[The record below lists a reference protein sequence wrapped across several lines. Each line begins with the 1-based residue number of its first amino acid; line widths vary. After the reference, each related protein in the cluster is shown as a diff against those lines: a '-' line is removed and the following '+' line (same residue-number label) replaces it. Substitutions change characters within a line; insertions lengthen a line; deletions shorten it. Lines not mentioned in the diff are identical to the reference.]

1 MPLKSKPNRR
11 TQTPHNKSHHLCVFC
26 KPSRGAP
33 GCYDVTGSLCQP
45 FTRLRGQGAAQQS
58 SVVLPGTAH
67 GCARGHE
74 AAAAPRPARLCGRG
88 LCVHCKRAL
97 GCTASPVAMPSAA
110 GFFEVLARQG
120 WGRSTEYSIYVR
132 RKIAY
137 LNVSS

>member
-1 MPLKSKPNRR
+1 M
-11 TQTPHNKSHHLCVFC
+11 T
-26 KPSRGAP
+26 
-33 GCYDVTGSLCQP
+33 
-45 FTRLRGQGAAQQS
+45 AQ
-58 SVVLPGTAH
+58 

-74 AAAAPRPARLCGRG
+74 APAAPQPAQLCRRA
-88 LCVHCKRAL
+88 LLVHCKWAVA
-97 GCTASPVAMPSAA
+97 CTASPVAMPNAA

>member
-1 MPLKSKPNRR
+1 M
-11 TQTPHNKSHHLCVFC
+11 V
-26 KPSRGAP
+26 SR
-33 GCYDVTGSLCQP
+33 VT
-45 FTRLRGQGAAQQS
+45 AQ
-58 SVVLPGTAH
+58 

-74 AAAAPRPARLCGRG
+74 AAAAPWPAQLCGRG
-88 LCVHCKRAL
+88 LLVHFKWAVGCK
-97 GCTASPVAMPSAA
+97 TSPVAMPNAV